1 MTTTTWILLLFGAL
15 AVGAL
20 VGWLL
25 AAHRAGAARR
35 SADLE
40 VAGRHAANEGL
51 RREVAALREQVATVR
66 ADAEHRI
73 ATLREDADARAAQA
87 RADADA
93 RLSELRAETEARLA
107 AAKAEADARVRE
119 VKADQEAEKQRF
131 QTVASDALQAN
142 TKQFLDLAAERLHVS
157 TVKNEEALAQRE
169 LAIKALVD
177 PLSESLKAVRTEV
190 AQAEKA
196 RIEGQSTLTEN
207 LRQLTVANAELSK
220 GTGDLVTALRS
231 SQTRGA
237 WGELQLRRVVEASG
251 MLRNVDFEEQAS
263 VTTDEGTLRP
273 DMVVHLAGGK
283 HVVVDSKVAFL
294 GWLEA
299 QQADDE
305 AYREQRLDAHVRHL
319 RKHVDDLAG
328 KEYWEQFSPA
338 PEFVVMFVPAE
349 AFLSA
354 AVERDPGIMEYAARK
369 NVIIATPMT
378 MLALLKTVAYAWRQ
392 DALAENA
399 QKVLTVGKELYSR
412 LVTMTGHITR
422 TGNAIASVTK
432 HYNSMV
438 GSLESQ
444 VLTSARRMVALDVVD
459 ESKAI
464 EELTGIDATPR
475 PIVKPELLAAEA
487 ERVVAIE
494 SLAAADR
501 KALRDLQAD
510 DDAAA
515 G

>member
-1 MTTTTWILLLFGAL
+1 MTTTTWIALLLAAL
-15 AVGAL
+15 GVGVL
-20 VGWLL
+20 VGWLV
-25 AAHRAGAARR
+25 AANRAGAARR

-40 VAGRHAANEGL
+40 AASRHAENEGL
-51 RREVAALREQVATVR
+51 RREVAGLRDQIAVVR
-66 ADAEHRI
+66 DDAER
-73 ATLREDADARAAQA
+73 RAAQA

-93 RLSELRAETEARLA
+93 RLAEARAEAEERLA
-107 AAKAEADARVRE
+107 QVRAEAEARVRE
-119 VKADQEAEKQRF
+119 LKADQEAEKQRF
-131 QTVASDALQAN
+131 RTVAGEALQAN
-142 TKQFLDLAAERLHVS
+142 SKQFLDLAAQALKAS
-157 TVKNEEALAQRE
+157 TVKNEEVLVQRE
-169 LAIKALVD
+169 QAIKALVD
-177 PLSESLKAVRTEV
+177 PLTKSLEQVRAEV
-190 AQAEKA
+190 AQAEKS
-196 RIEGQSTLTEN
+196 RIEGQSTLTEH
-207 LRQLTVANAELSK
+207 LRQLSVANAELSK

-237 WGELQLRRVVEASG
+237 WGELQLRRVVEAAG
-251 MLRNVDFEEQAS
+251 MLKNVDFDEQAS
-263 VTTDEGTLRP
+263 VATDDGRLRP
-273 DMVVHLAGGK
+273 DMVVRLAGGK
-283 HVVVDSKVAFL
+283 NVVVDSKVAFL

-299 QQADDE
+299 QQADDDE
-305 AYREQRLDAHVRHL
+305 YREARLDAHVRHL

-354 AVERDPGIMEYAARK
+354 AVERDPGIMEYAARN

-392 DALAENA
+392 EALAENA

-422 TGNAIASVTK
+422 TGNALASATT
-432 HYNSMV
+432 HYNKMI

-459 ESKAI
+459 ESKSI
-464 EELTGIDATPR
+464 EELSGIEATPR
-475 PIVKPELLAAEA
+475 PITKPELLAADA

-494 SLAAADR
+494 SLALADQ
-501 KALRDLQAD
+501 KALKALAETGEGTS
-510 DDAAA
+510 AA